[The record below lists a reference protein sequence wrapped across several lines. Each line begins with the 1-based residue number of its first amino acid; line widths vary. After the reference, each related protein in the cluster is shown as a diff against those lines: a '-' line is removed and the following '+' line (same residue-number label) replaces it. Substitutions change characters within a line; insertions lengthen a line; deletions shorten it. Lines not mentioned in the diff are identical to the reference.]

1 MATTAEPW
9 KNRVSASE
17 SEGARKGRQV
27 SGRHSPEAMAGTQ
40 NTRPSARRE
49 VTGREMRQGLQG
61 MAPRQ
66 AGAERMK
73 EGVESRWVLARWQVP
88 EYARGR

>member
-1 MATTAEPW
+1 MATTAEPWILTAW

-17 SEGARKGRQV
+17 SEGARKF
-27 SGRHSPEAMAGTQ
+27 
-40 NTRPSARRE
+40 TRGDGGNAENPPVGRE
-49 VTGREMRQGLQG
+49 VTRRELRQGLKG

-66 AGAERMK
+66 AGAERMQ